1 MEAGSV
7 RLLAALF
14 VLFEFFVLSWESPRR
29 SREKE
34 ITEFCVNPS
43 DGDVI
48 WGCGRKVGP
57 SRAVGLEFAC
67 IAKRT

>member
-48 WGCGRKVGP
+48 FTFMGSHENSG
-57 SRAVGLEFAC
+57 SRTAQCRYQRIGY
-67 IAKRT
+67 

>member
-1 MEAGSV
+1 MDCPI
-7 RLLAALF
+7 RLIG
-14 VLFEFFVLSWESPRR
+14 ENGKKFFVSLFPKFEGLRVHLGV
-29 SREKE
+29 K
-34 ITEFCVNPS
+34 N
-43 DGDVI
+43 DVYLCFLAN